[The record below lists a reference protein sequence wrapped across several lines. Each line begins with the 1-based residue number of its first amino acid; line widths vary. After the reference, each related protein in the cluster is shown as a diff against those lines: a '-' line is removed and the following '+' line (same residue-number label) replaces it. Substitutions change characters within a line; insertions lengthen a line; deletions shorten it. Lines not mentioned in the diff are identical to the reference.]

1 MALLACLYMLFMGS
15 PTRRGL
21 LLLVA
26 ASAACMLAIFLVA
39 LLAGFHVLF
48 VCATLRVVLCHSLSF
63 QWFQTIDCWE
73 WNLSRVTST

>member
-1 MALLACLYMLFMGS
+1 MALLTCLYMLLMGS
-15 PTRRGL
+15 PTGRRLL

-26 ASAACMLAIFLVA
+26 ASAARMLA

-63 QWFQTIDCWE
+63 QWF
-73 WNLSRVTST
+73 